1 MAGLIKLIKDFM
13 SANKQKKSEEVESA
27 VNEQATVTV
36 IVSKQV
42 KEKKSKV
49 QNKSG
54 IMIFGKE

>member
-1 MAGLIKLIKDFM
+1 LIKLIKDFM